1 MISQELFER
10 FYADPK
16 FNGTERFFNLV
27 RRNAQPCARV
37 LNLGAGPATKNPTCS
52 LKGEVAEVVGAD
64 IDPAVLAN
72 DELDSA
78 VIVDGKRLPFSDE
91 SFDLVFSD
99 YVLEHVE
106 HPGIFLSEVHRV
118 LKVGSSFFFRT
129 PNVYHFVAI
138 ISRATPHA
146 FHEAVANRIRGL
158 SADAYDPYPTFYRL
172 NSRTAIREAA
182 AAAGFRTVELEMVEC
197 WPSYLVFH
205 AVPFLIGVAYERLVN
220 SSETYSGL
228 RANIFGQLI
237 K

>member
-1 MISQELFER
+1 VISQRLFKR
-10 FYADPK
+10 FYSDPR
-16 FNGTERFFNLV
+16 FNGTERFFNLI
-27 RRNAQPCARV
+27 RRKAQPCARV

-64 IDPAVLAN
+64 IDAAVLAN

-78 VIVDGKRLPFSDE
+78 VVIDDNRLPFPDE

-118 LKVGSSFFFRT
+118 LNAGSSFFFRT
-129 PNVYHFVAI
+129 PNIYHYVAV
-138 ISRATPHA
+138 ISRVTPHA
-146 FHEAVANRIRGL
+146 FHEAIANRIRGL
-158 SADAYDPYPTFYRL
+158 SAEAYDPYPTFYRL
-172 NSRTAIREAA
+172 NSRPAIREAA
-182 AAAGFRTVELEMVEC
+182 ATAGFRTIDLQMVEC

-205 AVPFLIGVAYERLVN
+205 SVPFLIGVAYERLVN
-220 SSETYSGL
+220 SSEAYSGL